1 MVPDRQGA
9 RPQTDAVASAL
20 RTLASE
26 QAGLA
31 ALEAALRGSLG
42 PQFAAVVDV
51 IRGACGHRAVDGG
64 LKSGRVVVTGVGKS
78 GHVGVKIAATLAST
92 GTPAF
97 FVHAAEAS
105 HGDLGMV
112 AAEDD
117 VILALSWSGETA
129 ELRAIVE
136 YAGRFRNPLVA
147 MTANA
152 ESSLARQAS
161 HVLLMPR
168 AEEACPHGLA
178 PTTSAVMQLA
188 LGDALAIALLE
199 AHGFTAQ
206 DFRLFHPGGK
216 LGASLHFVT
225 AVMHA
230 GAAMP
235 LAPLGTLMQDAIAEM
250 SAKRFGCVG
259 ITDADGRL
267 VGIVTDGDLR
277 RHLGPD
283 LLARPVE
290 AVMTRSPKTIPPDML
305 VGTAIDLLN
314 ATRITAF
321 FVTEDERPIGILHMH
336 DLLRIGVA

>member
-1 MVPDRQGA
+1 MKGSV
-9 RPQTDAVASAL
+9 RPVAANMDVIASGL

-26 QAGLA
+26 RSGLDALAEAMAGT
-31 ALEAALRGSLG
+31 LG
-42 PQFAAVVDV
+42 RSFAAVVEA
-51 IRGACGHRAVDGG
+51 IHATR
-64 LKSGRVVVTGVGKS
+64 GRVVVSGVGKS

-112 AAEDD
+112 HRDD

-129 ELRAIVE
+129 ELRAVVE
-136 YAGRFRNPLVA
+136 YARRFRIPLVA
-147 MTANA
+147 MTSS
-152 ESSLARQAS
+152 EDSSLARQAD

-168 AEEACPHGLA
+168 ADEACPHGLA

-188 LGDALAIALLE
+188 LGDALAVALLE
-199 AHGFTAQ
+199 SRGFSAQ

-216 LGASLHFVT
+216 LGASLHFVRDI
-225 AVMHA
+225 MHRDE
-230 GAAMP
+230 AMP
-235 LAPLGTLMQDAIAEM
+235 LIAAGAPMDVAIAVMTEK
-250 SAKRFGCVG
+250 ALGCVG
-259 ITDADGRL
+259 VLDAEGRI

-283 LLARPVE
+283 LLTRPVE
-290 AVMTRSPKTIPPDML
+290 RVMTPDPKTIPPDML
-305 VGTAIDLLN
+305 VGAAIDLLN
-314 ATRITAF
+314 RTAITAF
-321 FVTEDERPIGILHMH
+321 FVVEEGRPVGILHMH